1 MSSQLRELT
10 RMRVLLFLREP
21 EAVFW
26 VFVFPVVLAL
36 VLGLAFQSQGV
47 EPSPIGVVRG
57 AMIEADLDS
66 LRASEELDLTVF
78 DEEDVARR
86 KLRAGAVDLLM
97 VREDGELTLE
107 LDPRRTEAELARYRL
122 EDALFRLHGQS
133 PRSGTI
139 EAPRRQAVTE
149 SGARYI
155 DFLLPGLLGMN
166 LMGTGI
172 WGTGFALV
180 DMRQKKLLRLL
191 RATPMRRPS
200 FLLAQML
207 SRFAF
212 LVAEVAVIVL
222 FGTLVLGVPF
232 RGDVFSFSVI
242 CVVGA
247 FCFSGIGLWVA
258 SRATTIEGVSGLMNF
273 VMIPMWLGSG
283 TFFSYERFPEA
294 LQPLLKLLPLTAL
307 NDGLRASMIEG
318 ESLMTLA
325 PEVLIQ
331 LGWMLVAFFV
341 ALRTFRWQ

>member
-26 VFVFPVVLAL
+26 VFVFPIVLAL

-47 EPSPIGVVRG
+47 EPSPIGVLEG
-57 AMIEADLDS
+57 ALTTDRLDS
-66 LRASEELDLTVF
+66 LRTVETLDVHLYV
-78 DEEDVARR
+78 DDSVAAR
-86 KLRAGAVDLLM
+86 KLRAGAVDLLAR
-97 VREDGELTLE
+97 REGGELTLE
-107 LDPRRTEAELARYRL
+107 LDPRRSEAELARLRL
-122 EDALFRLHGQS
+122 EEALARMETAGSGAARL
-133 PRSGTI
+133 R
-139 EAPRRQAVTE
+139 APRRKAVTE

-191 RATPMRRPS
+191 RATPMARPQ
-200 FLLAQML
+200 FLLAQTL
-207 SRFAF
+207 SRFLF

-222 FGTLVLGVPF
+222 FGVLALGVPF
-232 RGDVFSFSVI
+232 RGDLLSFSVM

-247 FCFSGIGLWVA
+247 FCFSGLGLWIA

-294 LQPLLKLLPLTAL
+294 LHPLLRLLPLTAL
-307 NDGLRASMIEG
+307 NDGLRAIMIEG
-318 ESLMTLA
+318 ESLLTLA

-331 LGWMLVAFFV
+331 VGWMGLAFLV